1 MNMFME
7 ITIRNLW
14 NIKPLKPEDYK
25 KDGLWYCGKCGM
37 PREKHFV
44 DPSDKSEYNIPIDC
58 RCIDEAFQEEQK
70 EKELKKRAEIEHKRT
85 LCFADSEM
93 ADWCFENDDGKSD
106 NHAMQIARN
115 YVNNFEKLRA
125 DGVGLFIHGDVGVG
139 KSFMAACIVN
149 ALIDNEKA
157 CLMTD
162 FTTVIDDLWKN
173 DDRNAYRRNLN
184 DTTLLVIDDLGREH
198 DSKYTREIVSSI
210 LDVRC
215 RSKRPMILT
224 SNLSPDDLMKDAP
237 TDLKRIYSRIFKLC
251 IPVEFK
257 GIDRRR
263 VQMIQNTLKYHDI
276 LGL

>member
-25 KDGLWYCGKCGM
+25 KDDLWHCGKCGM

-70 EKELKKRAEIEHKRT
+70 EKELKRRAEIEHQRI
-85 LCFADSEM
+85 LCFPDSEM
-93 ADWCFENDDGKSD
+93 ADWRFENDDGKSD
-106 NHAMQIARN
+106 NHAMQIAHN
-115 YVNNFEKLRA
+115 YVNNFEKLRV
-125 DGVGLFIHGDVGVG
+125 DGVGLLIHGDVGVG

-149 ALIDNEKA
+149 ALIDKGVTTK
-157 CLMTD
+157 MTD

-173 DDRNAYRRNLN
+173 DDKNAYRRELN
-184 DTTLLVIDDLGREH
+184 DTSLLVIDDLGRER
-198 DSKYTREIVSSI
+198 DTQYTREIVSSV
-210 LDVRC
+210 LDARC

-237 TDLKRIYSRIFKLC
+237 TNLKRIYSRIFKLC
-251 IPVEFK
+251 IPVKFD
-257 GIDRRR
+257 GIDRRNI
-263 VQMIQNTLKYHDI
+263 QMLQNMVKYHDI

>member
-1 MNMFME
+1 MSGMTIFEKIAENAAE
-7 ITIRNLW
+7 INSVQ
-14 NIKPLKPEDYK
+14 ECDYMGR
-25 KDGLWYCGKCGM
+25 DGLIYCGKCHT
-37 PREKHFV
+37 PKQSWSPV
-44 DPSDKSEYNIPIDC
+44 PLSDKKWAAPVPCVCMEAKFKYLDKLKEREEADIRRRKCFPD
-58 RCIDEAFQEEQK
+58 DEM
-70 EKELKKRAEIEHKRT
+70 AEW
-85 LCFADSEM
+85 CFA
-93 ADWCFENDDGKSD
+93 NDDGKSD
-106 NHAMQIARN
+106 RHAMQIARN
-115 YVNNFEKLRA
+115 YVGNFEKLRA

-149 ALIDNEKA
+149 ALIDKEKA

-173 DDRNAYRRNLN
+173 DDRNAYRRKLN

-198 DSKYTREIVSSI
+198 DSKYTREIVASI

-224 SNLSPDDLMKDAP
+224 SNLSPDELLKDAP

-257 GIDRRR
+257 GIDRRQ
-263 VQMIQNTLKYHDI
+263 VQMIQNTLKYRDI